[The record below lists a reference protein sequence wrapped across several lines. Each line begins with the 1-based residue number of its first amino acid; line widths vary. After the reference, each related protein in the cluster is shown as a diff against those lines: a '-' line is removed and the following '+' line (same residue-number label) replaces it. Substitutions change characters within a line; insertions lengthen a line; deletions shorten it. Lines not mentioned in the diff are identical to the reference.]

1 MRRLLIG
8 KGSADM
14 AIRRSGRNVV
24 VDVIGRK
31 GDIRVLATA

>member
-1 MRRLLIG
+1 LRRLQIG
-8 KGSADM
+8 KGSADI

-24 VDVIGRK
+24 VNVIGRK